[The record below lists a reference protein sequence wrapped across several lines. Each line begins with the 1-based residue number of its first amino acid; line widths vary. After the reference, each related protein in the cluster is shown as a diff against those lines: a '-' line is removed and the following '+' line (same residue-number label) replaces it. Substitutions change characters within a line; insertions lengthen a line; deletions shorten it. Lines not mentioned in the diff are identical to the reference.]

1 MGRKEVKEIKK
12 RLKAEKAEA
21 KAKPDGENKENEKN
35 RKPKYG
41 FLSCVGYMIGFI
53 WHTDKKLAVFAIALI
68 PVSFVM
74 AALGL
79 FVPPK
84 IIEVIGGGGDFSYIA
99 LVIFGVLTVTGFF
112 TVVVSLLRT
121 FNGHS
126 KQVMQEK
133 MSYMLNEKE
142 WNLDYFYW
150 LDPEC
155 QKKMN
160 RAWSAWGGL
169 DFFNNFADIVINLLN
184 FLLYSAVISTL
195 HPVIIIVLIAR
206 SIINFLMG
214 LWSNKKN
221 YEIRD
226 KVQLANK
233 KVNYLAYS
241 VGQDLSYGKDI
252 RLYSLADYLLLLAK
266 KLNGEVT
273 DLKEVTEGY
282 AMKTSL
288 VYLVTTLI
296 SDGFAYAVLINAAVD
311 GRLSPSQFLLYL
323 TAITMLSGLISNF
336 LKIWS
341 GMHKNAL
348 CVSDF
353 REYLE
358 IERAGCVNST
368 LKPVLNRPVSIEFKN
383 VSFKYPSGEK
393 NVIEN
398 VSFRIEAGEKIALVG
413 LNGSGKTTLTYLM
426 CGLLAPSEGEV
437 LVDGHS
443 TLEYNRDDLYS
454 MFSLI
459 PQHYNLFPYSIAQN
473 IALADLANGE
483 KIDYERLK
491 YCIDFAGLTEK
502 IATLREGVETPL
514 DRQIYPNAVE
524 LSGGE
529 VQKLLLA
536 RALYRG
542 APVMLLD
549 EPTAALDPI
558 SEDRMYQKYNEIER
572 TTSIFISHRL
582 ASTRFCDRVFLLDG
596 ARIAEVGTH
605 EELIAKG
612 GKYKEIFDVQ
622 AKYYKEGKSDDGK
635 EE

>member
-282 AMKTSL
+282 AIKTSL

-348 CVSDF
+348 SVSDF

-443 TLEYNRDDLYS
+443 TLEYNRDDLYF

-491 YCIDFAGLTEK
+491 YCIDFSGLTEK

-622 AKYYKEGKSDDGK
+622 AKYYKEGESDDGK